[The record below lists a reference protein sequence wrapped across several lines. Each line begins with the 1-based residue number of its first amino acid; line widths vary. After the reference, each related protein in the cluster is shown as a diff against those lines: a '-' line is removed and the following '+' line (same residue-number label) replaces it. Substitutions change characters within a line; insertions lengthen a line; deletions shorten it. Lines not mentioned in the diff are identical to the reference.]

1 VLDVSVS
8 AGSAL
13 PVPLT
18 ACMTSAMGDVDRSA
32 CSVLVHDHNTVGGS
46 LGDDLSL
53 SWKAAVDPTCTLDRV
68 FSGLCAA
75 CTAAAA
81 MEGRCPPGKHIFIL
95 DMELPG
101 GLEPDSTLAMVFH
114 VGAPLLSAEVMIQF
128 EMISDTRNLLGN
140 ASEASEALQSMLLS
154 SKVCF
159 YNTEILANHTIALPC
174 VKVIVL
180 LLALVSTCFH
190 CTFRECITSRHIKRT
205 AMLAARS
212 VLQVDAC

>member
-1 VLDVSVS
+1 MQVLDVSFS

-18 ACMTSAMGDVDRSA
+18 ACMTSGNLGDVDRSA

-81 MEGRCPPGKHIFIL
+81 MAGRCPPGNHIFML

-128 EMISDTRNLLGN
+128 EMISDTRDLPGN
-140 ASEASEALQSMLLS
+140 ASEASEGLQSMLRS
-154 SKVCF
+154 SKVCS
-159 YNTEILANHTIALPC
+159 YDTENLANHTIASPC
-174 VKVIVL
+174 VNAMCERNIDT
-180 LLALVSTCFH
+180 A
-190 CTFRECITSRHIKRT
+190 CTYYH
-205 AMLAARS
+205 LAALH
-212 VLQVDAC
+212 VQETA